1 MGVSEAV
8 QIKLSPGHRIWRLET
23 WQKLT
28 KDEGFLIGMQWDINK
43 MDGWNMLE
51 PSDTW
56 NELELSG
63 IQVFLVVFFP
73 EIENCV

>member
-1 MGVSEAV
+1 MEARD
-8 QIKLSPGHRIWRLET
+8 LA
-23 WQKLT
+23 KLT

-63 IQVFLVVFFP
+63 IQVSLVVFSLR
-73 EIENCV
+73 

>member
-1 MGVSEAV
+1 
-8 QIKLSPGHRIWRLET
+8 
-23 WQKLT
+23 
-28 KDEGFLIGMQWDINK
+28 

-63 IQVFLVVFFP
+63 IQVFLVVFSLR
-73 EIENCV
+73 